1 MREIENRSGEIRER
15 GTLGQEERRQLA
27 GKAPRKEGA
36 ARHIWTQPLRAGL
49 TCVAPD

>member
-15 GTLGQEERRQLA
+15 ETLGQEERRHLA

-36 ARHIWTQPLRAGL
+36 ARRFRTQPLRAGL
-49 TCVAPD
+49 